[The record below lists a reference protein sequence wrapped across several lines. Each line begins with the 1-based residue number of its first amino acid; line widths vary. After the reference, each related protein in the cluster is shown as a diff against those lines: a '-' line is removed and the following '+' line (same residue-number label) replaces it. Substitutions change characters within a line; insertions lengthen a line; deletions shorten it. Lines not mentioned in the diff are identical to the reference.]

1 MKIGLYFGSFNPIHV
16 GHLIIANHIL
26 NELEVEKIW
35 FIVSPQNPFKE
46 SSSLLNEYHR
56 LHLVQI
62 AIENDARLR
71 ASDIEFGL
79 PKPSYTAHTMAYLK
93 EKYPQHSFTIILGSD
108 SFQNLAKWKNAD
120 GLVKNYQ
127 FLIYKRPGFEVN
139 NEMNAAMR
147 IMDAPLLQISATHI
161 REMIKTGKSIKYL
174 VPQAVEEEISK
185 SGYYKKPTKSNPA
198 TGRPQQ

>member
-26 NELEVEKIW
+26 NEAEVEKIW